1 MAQIHRLIIDYGIEE
16 TRRQAVSKHDRLV
29 IETAH
34 RVLSDDAE
42 KMGFTYSG
50 FALTSLPHKPQ
61 IELVWRRDG
70 HNITM
75 LIESGRDRTGKPLGL
90 PYGSYARFILLF
102 LQSEAIRTR
111 SREIELGRSM
121 RVWLGNMGLSIG
133 GTTYKLVT
141 AQARRISGC
150 TLTFFADRA
159 GAQIKSRGGFVKT
172 EITMSSRIDDEQQ
185 AQLWQDRVL
194 LDEDF
199 YRALC
204 EHPVPVSK
212 SGSPRHWAAQHG
224 NRRLYLAR
232 LPPAFP
238 HAGYRCQLA
247 RPLCPVRRRI
257 QPDKTLPSAFCRLLG
272 AGACC
277 LSGGAHQRIRP
288 IRHLASL
295 ATGHCQA
302 LKGAPKLHMHQN
314 TQHSCRIFLTGPP
327 GDSTP
332 PRAVGRLVMARCID
346 CDQPQLTC
354 DHAVFACSD
363 QSA

>member
-16 TRRQAVSKHDRLV
+16 TRRQAISKHDRLV

-61 IELVWRRDG
+61 TELVWRRDG
-70 HNITM
+70 HNVTI

-102 LQSEAIRTR
+102 LQSEAIRTQ

-172 EITMSSRIDDEQQ
+172 EITMSNRIDDEQQ
-185 AQLWQDRVL
+185 PHLWQDRVL

-199 YRALC
+199 YRALR
-204 EHPVPVSK
+204 EHPVPVSE
-212 SGSPRHWAAQHG
+212 SALRAIGPRSMVIDVYIWLAYRLHSLTRDIDVSWPALYAQFG
-224 NRRLYLAR
+224 TG
-232 LPPAFP
+232 F
-238 HAGYRCQLA
+238 G
-247 RPLCPVRRRI
+247 
-257 QPDKTLPSAFCRLLG
+257 
-272 AGACC
+272 
-277 LSGGAHQRIRP
+277 RIR
-288 IRHLASL
+288 RFRAHFVDCLAL
-295 ATGHCQA
+295 ALA
-302 LKGAPKLHMHQN
+302 AYPEA
-314 TQHSCRIFLTGPP
+314 RI
-327 GDSTP
+327 S
-332 PRAVGRLVMARCID
+332 V
-346 CDQPQLTC
+346 
-354 DHAVFACSD
+354 SD
-363 QSA
+363 QYVTLHPSRPAIAKL